1 MLEPPHTGTNYLM
14 KEMVHIVAQKY
25 IHKLRWISLIL
36 LSFIPAFLSLIAST
50 SGNKYLL
57 LLLVTAAI
65 NLVGTLIS
73 RWLFFSE
80 AEHVV
85 GLYYDR

>member
-1 MLEPPHTGTNYLM
+1 MLEPPHTGSNYLL
-14 KEMVHIVAQKY
+14 KEMVNIVAQKH
-25 IHKLRWISLIL
+25 IHKLRWISLTL
-36 LSFIPAFLSLIAST
+36 LSIIPSLFCFLFIMVTTQSMTILVLIA
-50 SGNKYLL
+50 L
-57 LLLVTAAI
+57 I
-65 NLVGTLIS
+65 NFVGTILS